1 MKKRLSA
8 LVITGII
15 GMLCTNLFAME
26 QHPIKTTQSTYGTPV
41 IEATS
46 TEIDPIWNNVS
57 QMSLFHAKRGEI
69 IEQTEFPSIKTMW
82 DDEYLYILAEVE
94 DTEIYKNPVTVH
106 ESDYVELYFNPLKE
120 RSNGKYDDT
129 EYWIKIHPD
138 GTMENHPNMPEGVV
152 TNAFLTET
160 GYTAQCKIPHTLY
173 TPEFGETIGF
183 DLQINDASEA
193 AGERHLIL
201 GWNDTINSA
210 YKNPDVVG
218 ELMFIPAPEID
229 PIARISPP
237 LLLEPVILPVP
248 EVTVSTTTTS
258 SGEEHPIK
266 HINVT
271 YGSPVVNDD
280 TKVIDWGWDNA
291 TTITDFHAKSGEI
304 TDETAVSIAK
314 MMWDE
319 EYLYILTIA
328 TDEDIFTN
336 PDNLG
341 ESDYVELFFN
351 PLIDRSNGIY
361 DTDEFWLKIY
371 PNGTLENHPN
381 MPEGVVTT
389 AFTTE
394 DGYVTQCK
402 IPHTL
407 YNAQAGTTIGYDL
420 QINNASE
427 ELGKRHT
434 ILVWND
440 TTNSAYKNPDV
451 VGELTLM
458 GPNGELESSTEL
470 IQVEDPAF
478 LIGELT
484 LTGPNGELESS
495 AELIQVEDSSL
506 LIGELTLTGPNGE
519 LENSTELIQVEDPAL
534 LIESEIEPLT
544 EVVLTNDTFTYHE
557 INLNFEEENNETE
570 KALWKVSGNTNTRA
584 KLVSV
589 NDDRGIQV
597 IMNERATDGKGV
609 STFRVMHNPNYAG
622 MFLDEHRKLF
632 ATIIN
637 PNDFEIQVRM
647 DIVDNF
653 ENVKMAYFTLEANE
667 TREVIL
673 DEQLG
678 IRGIESSDWS
688 DKDGHAGFGIDRM
701 DIQEIKIY
709 MPENV
714 LDVMPEIKTASFIIT
729 NIRTTK

>member
-1 MKKRLSA
+1 MKKRLST

-15 GMLCTNLFAME
+15 GMSCTNLFAME
-26 QHPIKTTQSTYGTPV
+26 QHPINTTQSVYGTPV
-41 IEATS
+41 VETTS
-46 TEIDPIWNNVS
+46 TEIDPIWNNVN
-57 QMSLFHAKRGEI
+57 QISLFHAKHGEI
-69 IEQTEFPSIKTMW
+69 AETTEFPNVKTMW
-82 DDEYLYILAEVE
+82 DEEYLYILAEIE
-94 DTEIYKNPVTVH
+94 DTEIYKNPVTLH
-106 ESDYVELYFNPLKE
+106 ESDYIELYFNPLKE

-129 EYWIKIHPD
+129 EYWIKIYPD
-138 GTMENHPNMPEGVV
+138 GTLENHPNMPEGVI

-173 TPEFGETIGF
+173 TPELGETIGF

-193 AGERHLIL
+193 TGERHLIL
-201 GWNDTINSA
+201 GWNDTINSV

-218 ELMFIPAPEID
+218 ELMFIPAPEIE
-229 PIARISPP
+229 PIAIISQP
-237 LLLEPVILPVP
+237 LLLEPVILPAP
-248 EVTVSTTTTS
+248 EVTVSTTTIS
-258 SGEEHPIK
+258 SGEVHPVK
-266 HINVT
+266 QINVT
-271 YGSPVVNDD
+271 YGSPVVNYD
-280 TKVIDWGWDNA
+280 TKVIDWGWDHA

-304 TDETAVSIAK
+304 TDETEGSIAK

-336 PDNLG
+336 PNNLR

-351 PLIDRSNGIY
+351 PLVDRSNGIY

-394 DGYVTQCK
+394 YGYVTQCK

-420 QINNASE
+420 QINNVSE
-427 ELGKRHT
+427 EVDNRHT
-434 ILVWND
+434 ILSWND
-440 TTNSAYKNPDV
+440 MTNSAYKNPDV

-458 GPNGELESSTEL
+458 GPNGELET
-470 IQVEDPAF
+470 
-478 LIGELT
+478 
-484 LTGPNGELESS
+484 
-495 AELIQVEDSSL
+495 
-506 LIGELTLTGPNGE
+506 
-519 LENSTELIQVEDPAL
+519 STELIQVEDPAL
-534 LIESEIEPLT
+534 LIESEIEPFT
-544 EVVLTNDTFTYHE
+544 EFVATNDTNLTYHE
-557 INLNFEEENNETE
+557 INLTFEEENNDSE
-570 KALWKVSGNTNTRA
+570 KDLWKVIGNTTTSA

-589 NDDRGIQV
+589 NDDRGVQV
-597 IMNERATDGKGV
+597 IMNERATDEKGV
-609 STFRVMHNPNYAG
+609 STFIVMHNPNDDG
-622 MFLDEHRKLF
+622 MFLDENRELF

-678 IRGIESSDWS
+678 IRGVESSDLS
-688 DKDGHAGFGIDRM
+688 GKDGHAGFGIDRM